1 MSTETAGLP
10 CIAAWHLR
18 GAAIYAVIG
27 MLWGI
32 WMGIVGDHSLFPA
45 HAHLGVFGW
54 LSISIYGLFLARFP
68 AIGQSRLAVIQGV
81 IAHLG
86 LVLFVPGIALA
97 IRPSPLGEPLAI
109 IGSLLIALSAIL
121 FVVLVWQATA
131 RR

>member
-1 MSTETAGLP
+1 MSTETGLP

-32 WMGIVGDHSLFPA
+32 WMGIIGDHSLFPA
-45 HAHLGVFGW
+45 HAHLGVVGW
-54 LSISIYGLFLARFP
+54 VSISIYGLFLSRFP
-68 AIGQSRLAVIQGV
+68 AAGQSRLALVQGV

-86 LVLFVPGIALA
+86 VIIFVPGIALA
-97 IRPSPLGEPLAI
+97 IMPSPLGDALAI
-109 IGSLLIALSAIL
+109 IGSLLVALSAIL
-121 FVVLVWQATA
+121 FALLVWQATA